1 MDVAATFEIRLLAS
15 ILILIPAVVGLGLHF
30 LLAFTLFR
38 NWKTFHTVSFYVI
51 TVQTQWCD
59 ICALLLDL
67 YVAFPLTLTGDQYMG
82 DSIAL
87 YYGPLFFEGIAFN
100 GLFLLSFFLSLNRFL
115 LFIFPHMHNRLFTY
129 WGTRIMSLILW
140 ILVFLFIGF
149 SNYFGC
155 RKQFSKD
162 DFYFW
167 YNCSN
172 QVPGEFHY
180 SDFMHIVS
188 NVVPLTMIVMYVI
201 VFLKIRMSLIVWIIV
216 FLFIGLSNYFGCRKQ
231 FAKDDFYF
239 WYNCSNRVPGEFHY
253 NDFMHIAS
261 NIVPITM
268 IVMYVIIYV
277 KIRHAIH
284 DSEMARVKQ
293 EIKFFVQVI
302 DHTPSQYGLRT
313 W

>member
-1 MDVAATFEIRLLAS
+1 MDVVATFEIRLLAS
-15 ILILIPAVVGLGLHF
+15 TLILIPAVIGLGLHF

-67 YVAFPLTLTGDQYMG
+67 YVAFPLTLTGVQYMG
-82 DSIAL
+82 DSIPL

-167 YNCSN
+167 YNCST

-180 SDFMHIVS
+180 NDFMHIVS
-188 NVVPLTMIVMYVI
+188 NALPITMIVMYVI
-201 VFLKIRMSLIVWIIV
+201 VFLKIRHLANSH
-216 FLFIGLSNYFGCRKQ
+216 G
-231 FAKDDFYF
+231 A
-239 WYNCSNRVPGEFHY
+239 
-253 NDFMHIAS
+253 
-261 NIVPITM
+261 
-268 IVMYVIIYV
+268 
-277 KIRHAIH
+277 
-284 DSEMARVKQ
+284 ARESSRAKQ
-293 EIKFFVQVI
+293 EIRYLMQTVLISLLIVVEVVAFFTVPFLGVTGYGQYYLNILLNLIIMSNNLVTPIVI
-302 DHTPSQYGLRT
+302 FAYNPEIRRRLFTVVPNQKPITVAVVSRLF
-313 W
+313 